1 MGIYYWVCALQVYWN
16 WPITVECA
24 HSTFGFL
31 LAKFNG
37 MALFRRTI
45 LSLCTRRTHGS
56 SHWHVRVFFS
66 SGVSSSS
73 NAVCLSRWF
82 YRRES
87 GDRNLFIVD
96 KYLQFRSMMGREKK
110 YVARR
115 RRRRTHFALYT
126 QNGWRKK
133 YRDEREKK
141 RESARDGESEGIA
154 LISPTLGT
162 HAKRKQKVSALRI
175 RSNVRLQV
183 KNEIKIELFHS
194 KIKFSYFSGGKFV
207 CSTYEPLQWWV
218 TVSYTR

>member
-16 WPITVECA
+16 WPITVECAPCA

-126 QNGWRKK
+126 QNGWSENNSATEAMGRRKK
-133 YRDEREKK
+133 YRDERERK
-141 RESARDGESEGIA
+141 RERAREMARVKELRWSLQLSAHTQNA
-154 LISPTLGT
+154 N
-162 HAKRKQKVSALRI
+162 RKCLRCVSVRMSGCKWKT
-175 RSNVRLQV
+175 RS
-183 KNEIKIELFHS
+183 K
-194 KIKFSYFSGGKFV
+194 
-207 CSTYEPLQWWV
+207 
-218 TVSYTR
+218 

>member
-66 SGVSSSS
+66 SCVSSSS

-126 QNGWRKK
+126 QNGWSKNNSATEAMGRRKK

-175 RSNVRLQV
+175 RSNVRSVASEKRDQNRIV
-183 KNEIKIELFHS
+183 SFKDKVFLF
-194 KIKFSYFSGGKFV
+194 FR
-207 CSTYEPLQWWV
+207 W
-218 TVSYTR
+218 